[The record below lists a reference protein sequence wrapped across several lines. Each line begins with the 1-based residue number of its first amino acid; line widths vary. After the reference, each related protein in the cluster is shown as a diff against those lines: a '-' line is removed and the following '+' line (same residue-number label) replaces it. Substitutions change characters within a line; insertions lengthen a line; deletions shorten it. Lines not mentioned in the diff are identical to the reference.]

1 MEQSGI
7 QQYFDKYSPV
17 GDITVIAICLLI
29 TVLVFTS
36 YVKKTRSYKIF
47 LNLIIYLFAAAFVNV
62 LYHDM
67 YTGITDG
74 NYRWVYIL
82 RCAYHALLFSNL
94 LLYVVYIVVL
104 QHLEPPKKLP
114 VMAVSVSLYV
124 LVIVADIITTV
135 TGKSFKITNSGRVVT
150 GMNIFM
156 WGYLGFIS
164 IIVFLMVANRKRL
177 YKQVMYGFYGT
188 MVVAF
193 ILLILQNICNQNS
206 YTVVSFL
213 FPVMAMFYL
222 VHSNPYDIEL
232 GAVDSRAME
241 DLVRYNYEKKRD
253 IIIMSLYL
261 PDFDVEGASF
271 TEEIQEKIRLLS
283 SEHFKQAVL
292 FQVSNGHVILVADKY
307 HNPDYENRLNKII
320 NAFYIE
326 YESFK
331 YDFKIVMGESFEEI
345 SRRNEY
351 ISLIKVIHDHMEM
364 NTVHM
369 IEYEDVERFN
379 KYEQVLKELED
390 ISRKKDL
397 RDPRILTYCQPVYNI
412 KTGKYDT
419 AEALMRLKLPE
430 IGMLYPDRFIG
441 LAEENGYIHVLTQ
454 IILQKTCDEIKYLLE
469 KNYEVTRISINVSVL
484 EMRDDQFTEDIRKII
499 NDSGIPKEK
508 IAIEITESQSESDFI
523 VMKNIIE
530 ELKDDGIKFY
540 LDDFGTGYSN
550 MERIMGLPFDIIKF
564 DRSLVLASEKNK
576 KSEKMVESLA
586 GMFSE
591 LDYSVL
597 YEGVEDENDE
607 KRCINMHASYLQG
620 YKYSKPIPMIEL
632 KRFFSK
638 VEE

>member
-1 MEQSGI
+1 MPTRRKTIMLEIFKVG
-7 QQYFDKYSPV
+7 YDKPEWVSEY
-17 GDITVIAICLLI
+17 
-29 TVLVFTS
+29 
-36 YVKKTRSYKIF
+36 KTLAK
-47 LNLIIYLFAAAFVNV
+47 
-62 LYHDM
+62 
-67 YTGITDG
+67 
-74 NYRWVYIL
+74 
-82 RCAYHALLFSNL
+82 
-94 LLYVVYIVVL
+94 
-104 QHLEPPKKLP
+104 
-114 VMAVSVSLYV
+114 VMGLKP
-124 LVIVADIITTV
+124 
-135 TGKSFKITNSGRVVT
+135 GPRFFK
-150 GMNIFM
+150 
-156 WGYLGFIS
+156 
-164 IIVFLMVANRKRL
+164 
-177 YKQVMYGFYGT
+177 
-188 MVVAF
+188 
-193 ILLILQNICNQNS
+193 
-206 YTVVSFL
+206 
-213 FPVMAMFYL
+213 
-222 VHSNPYDIEL
+222 EL
-232 GAVDSRAME
+232 DT
-241 DLVRYNYEKKRD
+241 
-253 IIIMSLYL
+253 I
-261 PDFDVEGASF
+261 
-271 TEEIQEKIRLLS
+271 
-283 SEHFKQAVL
+283 
-292 FQVSNGHVILVADKY
+292 
-307 HNPDYENRLNKII
+307 PDYENRLNKII

-469 KNYEVTRISINVSVL
+469 KKFEVTRISINVSVL

-576 KSEKMVESLA
+576 RSEKMVESLA

-597 YEGVEDENDE
+597 YEGIEDENDE